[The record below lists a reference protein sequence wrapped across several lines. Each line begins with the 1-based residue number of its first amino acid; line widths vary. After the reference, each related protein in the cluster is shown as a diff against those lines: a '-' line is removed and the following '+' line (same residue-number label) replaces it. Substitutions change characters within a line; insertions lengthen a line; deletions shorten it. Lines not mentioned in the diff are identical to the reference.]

1 MSPCN
6 SFPPIIDQAAKVIV
20 LGSIPGIASLKQ
32 QQYYAH
38 PRNAFWYI
46 LSRYFNVEIAASYE
60 ARIELLSRHNVALWD
75 VLCSCER
82 SGSLDVNIESGTIA
96 INDFSAL
103 YEEKNRIRA
112 VLFNGAKAEAI
123 YRRHVLPSLATK
135 HQSLQ
140 LFRLPSTSPAMA
152 SLTKEE
158 KYQVWSNVLSR
169 FV

>member
-1 MSPCN
+1 MRLCN
-6 SFPPIIDQAAKVIV
+6 SFPPVIAEVAKVII

-38 PRNAFWYI
+38 PRNTFWYI
-46 LSRYFNVEIAASYE
+46 LSRYFNVEMPTSYE
-60 ARIELLSRHNVALWD
+60 ARIALVCQHNIALWD
-75 VLCSCER
+75 VLRSCER
-82 SGSLDVNIESGTIA
+82 SGSLDANIDGGTIA
-96 INDFSAL
+96 INNFGAL

-123 YRRHVLPSLATK
+123 YKRHVLPSLDMR

-152 SLTKEE
+152 SLSKEE
-158 KYQVWSNVLSR
+158 KYQAWSNVLSR